1 MACQVNGTSGESV
14 SASISWFRDSDRT
27 WDWGKGYKHHDNQ
40 TWLFMQVYIYCDVRQ
55 RKKEFL
61 QTDISK
67 SLNLNQIKKKKKKK
81 RIYLTV
87 LMILHVNFLHHSI
100 LLTWPVNNPSRPG
113 LPRVWISH
121 LHTPRRYP
129 PFGACFNGHFDETWK
144 ENVKKRYWDEE
155 KEKQCRFY
163 VKH

>member
-1 MACQVNGTSGESV
+1 MACHVNGTSGESV

-67 SLNLNQIKKKKKKK
+67 SLNLNQIKKKKKKDK
-81 RIYLTV
+81 DLFNCSHDFARKFSAPLNLTYLTRQQPFQTGPASC
-87 LMILHVNFLHHSI
+87 LDLTPSHSKTVPTLWS
-100 LLTWPVNNPSRPG
+100 LL
-113 LPRVWISH
+113 
-121 LHTPRRYP
+121 
-129 PFGACFNGHFDETWK
+129 
-144 ENVKKRYWDEE
+144 
-155 KEKQCRFY
+155 
-163 VKH
+163 